1 MIRLIPN
8 RRRRCALLILL
19 ALSPLAPGL
28 RAEGAITV
36 FAAASLREALVRR
49 PRPTPPR
56 AIAPRG
62 WSSQPAL
69 PSPASSQQGPRPSY
83 SSAPMNA
90 GWQTLAK
97 RGPSA
102 ARRSWAIASPSW
114 RAEGNPAALRRARTL
129 PPRASR
135 APGRRRPPGPGRP
148 SARARGALRA
158 GRLTYY
164 GLLPALKGRLLPAD
178 SVRTALAWVARGEA
192 PLGLGYA
199 SDARVLPALEALAII
214 PGEAHPPIVYPL
226 GRLLDAPQQGDG
238 EAFEAFLRSP
248 RARATW
254 EKAGFTLLTSAP
266 RP

>member
-1 MIRLIPN
+1 MANLGEAR
-8 RRRRCALLILL
+8 
-19 ALSPLAPGL
+19 PL
-28 RAEGAITV
+28 
-36 FAAASLREALVRR
+36 
-49 PRPTPPR
+49 
-56 AIAPRG
+56 
-62 WSSQPAL
+62 
-69 PSPASSQQGPRPSY
+69 
-83 SSAPMNA
+83 SSAPLLGNR
-90 GWQTLAK
+90 LALL
-97 RGPSA
+97 
-102 ARRSWAIASPSW
+102 ARRGTQPPCDAPEPCL
-114 RAEGNPAALRRARTL
+114 RALPERLGEGGRLALGDPQHVPA
-129 PPRASR
+129 
-135 APGRRRPPGPGRP
+135 GR
-148 SARARGALRA
+148 RA

-226 GRLLDAPQQGDG
+226 GRLLDAPHQGDG